1 RRGDARRARRR
12 RRAGPALH
20 AARCRRHALG
30 RAPGGDRRRLPTRR
44 RHPRQ
49 GVTRGRSGRRP
60 RPHHA
65 PRPGIVR
72 VLIAA
77 LVALVI
83 AVVIGPT
90 FIDWLKRRSV
100 GQQIRA
106 EGPAGPR
113 VKQGTP
119 TMGGM
124 LILFAALAPF
134 LVLSVYTL
142 PGLTMLGIALGCGL
156 IGFADDYL

>member
-1 RRGDARRARRR
+1 AGRARN
-12 RRAGPALH
+12 G
-20 AARCRRHALG
+20 LG
-30 RAPGGDRRRLPTRR
+30 RAAGGLRRGLPPRR

-49 GVTRGRSGRRP
+49 GVTGGRSGRRP
-60 RPHHA
+60 RPDRE
-65 PRPGIVR
+65 PRRGMVR
-72 VLIAA
+72 VLIAG
-77 LVALVI
+77 LVAMVI

-106 EGPAGPR
+106 EGPAGHH

-142 PGLTMLGIALGCGL
+142 PGLTVMGITLGCGL
-156 IGFADDYL
+156 LGFADDYLKIRRRR